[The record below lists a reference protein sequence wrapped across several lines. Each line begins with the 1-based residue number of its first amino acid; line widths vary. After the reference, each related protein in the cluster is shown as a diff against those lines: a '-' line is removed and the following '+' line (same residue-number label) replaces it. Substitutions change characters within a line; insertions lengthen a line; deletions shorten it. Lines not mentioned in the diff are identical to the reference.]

1 MGFLKRHRKII
12 AYTFAGGTA
21 TIVNIVTF
29 TLLTFV
35 YDNDLYEILAN
46 AIAILLSIAV
56 AFILNKLLVFKSK
69 SWRPLVLLSEGISFA
84 LARTGT
90 GVFDLAFIYFTVTL
104 PSVENALLIVFFK
117 LLSNVIVTIL
127 NYFLSEFIVFRKK
140 HILILQKFC
149 LTRESNIM
157 LAYLY
162 RAVR

>member
-56 AFILNKLLVFKSK
+56 I
-69 SWRPLVLLSEGISFA
+69 
-84 LARTGT
+84 
-90 GVFDLAFIYFTVTL
+90 
-104 PSVENALLIVFFK
+104 
-117 LLSNVIVTIL
+117 
-127 NYFLSEFIVFRKK
+127 
-140 HILILQKFC
+140 FC
-149 LTRESNIM
+149 IM
-157 LAYLY
+157 LTKKCWKFIINVFEGGAGYEKFNNAYGLL
-162 RAVR
+162 